1 MGYIVAAGCFVAF
14 YILWVKN
21 MGRIGC
27 HRLVNMIASLSV
39 YLRYLSLV
47 YVVYSDVG
55 FYDWNFQNTLPMAN
69 VSPFMFS
76 VMPLTWI
83 LPKGAKKYLYLL
95 ISLLSVGMLFSAI
108 SSSLYNA
115 IIGYKFHWHFMLD
128 YVAHLILSAW
138 GIYLVKSGQV
148 TLCKRDCLISGSLI
162 VGVAFVMMMLNVMLD
177 TAFFGLSLNGKHN
190 IYNNVIVDSSALS
203 ALIYFVGLVVVLL
216 LGYGFN
222 KILSKTYKN

>member
-27 HRLVNMIASLSV
+27 HRIVNMIASLSV
-39 YLRYLSLV
+39 YLMYLSLV

-83 LPKGAKKYLYLL
+83 LPKGARKYLYLL

-148 TLCKRDCLISGSLI
+148 ILCKRDCLISGSLI
-162 VGVAFVMMMLNVMLD
+162 VGVAFVMMMLNVTLD
-177 TAFFGLSLNGKHN
+177 TAFFGLSLSGKHN

>member
-39 YLRYLSLV
+39 YVMYLSLV

-83 LPKGAKKYLYLL
+83 LPKGARKYLYLL

-177 TAFFGLSLNGKHN
+177 TAFFGLSLSGKHN

-216 LGYGFN
+216 LGWGFN
-222 KILSKTYKN
+222 KMLLKKHKN

>member
-27 HRLVNMIASLSV
+27 HRLVNIIASLSV
-39 YLRYLSLV
+39 YLMYLSLV

-162 VGVAFVMMMLNVMLD
+162 VGVAFVMMMLNVILD
-177 TAFFGLSLNGKHN
+177 TAFFGLSLSGKHN

>member
-39 YLRYLSLV
+39 YLMYLSLV

-128 YVAHLILSAW
+128 YVAHLILSVW

-148 TLCKRDCLISGSLI
+148 ILCKRDCLISGSLI

-177 TAFFGLSLNGKHN
+177 TAFFGLSLSGKHN

-203 ALIYFVGLVVVLL
+203 ALIYFVGIVVVLL

>member
-39 YLRYLSLV
+39 YLMYLSLV

>member
-27 HRLVNMIASLSV
+27 HRLVNIIASLSV
-39 YLRYLSLV
+39 YLMYLSLV

-83 LPKGAKKYLYLL
+83 LPKGARKYLYLL

-162 VGVAFVMMMLNVMLD
+162 VGVAFVMMMLNVTLD
-177 TAFFGLSLNGKHN
+177 TAFFGLSLSGKHN

>member
-27 HRLVNMIASLSV
+27 HRLVNIIASLSV
-39 YLRYLSLV
+39 YLMYLSLV

-55 FYDWNFQNTLPMAN
+55 FYDWNFQNTLPVAN

-162 VGVAFVMMMLNVMLD
+162 VGVAFVMMMLNVALD
-177 TAFFGLSLNGKHN
+177 TAFFGLSLSGKHN

>member
-1 MGYIVAAGCFVAF
+1 MGYIVAAGCFAAF
-14 YILWVKN
+14 YVFWIRN
-21 MGRIGC
+21 MGRIRC
-27 HRLVNMIASLSV
+27 HRLVNIIASLSV
-39 YLRYLSLV
+39 YVMYLSLM
-47 YVVYSDVG
+47 YVIYSDVG

-76 VMPLTWI
+76 IMPLTWI

-115 IIGYKFHWHFMLD
+115 VIGYKFHWHFMLD
-128 YVAHLILSAW
+128 YLAHLILSAW

-148 TLCKRDCLISGSLI
+148 RLDRRDCIISGSLI
-162 VGVAFVMMMLNVMLD
+162 VGVAALMMILNVIFD
-177 TAFFGLSLNGKHN
+177 TSFFGLSLNGKHN

-216 LGYGFN
+216 LGYGFK
-222 KILSKTYKN
+222 KILLKKHKN

>member
-39 YLRYLSLV
+39 YLMYLSLV

-128 YVAHLILSAW
+128 YVAHLILSVW

-162 VGVAFVMMMLNVMLD
+162 VGVAFVMMMLNVALD
-177 TAFFGLSLNGKHN
+177 TAFFGLSLSGKHN

>member
-27 HRLVNMIASLSV
+27 HRLVNIIASLSV
-39 YLRYLSLV
+39 YLMYLSLV

-83 LPKGAKKYLYLL
+83 WPKGAKKYLYLL

-162 VGVAFVMMMLNVMLD
+162 VGVAFVMMMLNVALD
-177 TAFFGLSLNGKHN
+177 TAFFGLSLSGKHN

>member
-27 HRLVNMIASLSV
+27 HRLVNIIASLSV
-39 YLRYLSLV
+39 YLMYLSLV

>member
-1 MGYIVAAGCFVAF
+1 MGYIVAAGCFVVF

-39 YLRYLSLV
+39 YLMYLSLV

-83 LPKGAKKYLYLL
+83 LPKGARKYLYLL

-148 TLCKRDCLISGSLI
+148 ILCKRDCLISGSLI

-177 TAFFGLSLNGKHN
+177 TAFFGLSLSGKHN

>member
-1 MGYIVAAGCFVAF
+1 MGSIVAAGCFVAF
-14 YILWVKN
+14 YIFWVKN
-21 MGRIGC
+21 MGRIRC

-39 YLRYLSLV
+39 YLMYLSLM
-47 YVVYSDVG
+47 YVVYSDIG
-55 FYDWNFQNTLPMAN
+55 FYDWNFQNTLPVAN

-76 VMPLTWI
+76 IMPLTWI
-83 LPKGAKKYLYLL
+83 LPKVAKKYLYLL

-115 IIGYKFHWHFMLD
+115 VIGYKFHWHFMLD
-128 YVAHLILSAW
+128 YLAHLILSAW

-148 TLCKRDCLISGSLI
+148 RLDRRDCFISGSLI
-162 VGVAFVMMMLNVMLD
+162 VGVAALMMILNVIFD
-177 TAFFGLSLNGKHN
+177 TSFFGLSLNGKHN
-190 IYNNVIVDSSALS
+190 IYNNVIVDNSALS

-222 KILSKTYKN
+222 KILLKKHKN

>member
-1 MGYIVAAGCFVAF
+1 MGYIIAAGCFVAF

-27 HRLVNMIASLSV
+27 NRLVNIIASLSV
-39 YLRYLSLV
+39 YLMYLSLV

-83 LPKGAKKYLYLL
+83 LPKGARKYLYLL

-138 GIYLVKSGQV
+138 GVYLVKSGQV
-148 TLCKRDCLISGSLI
+148 TLCKRDCLIGGSLI

-177 TAFFGLSLNGKHN
+177 TAFFGLSLSGKHN

-222 KILSKTYKN
+222 RMLSKKHQN

>member
-39 YLRYLSLV
+39 YLMYLSLM

-148 TLCKRDCLISGSLI
+148 SLGKRECLISGSLI
-162 VGVAFVMMMLNVMLD
+162 VGVAAIMMGLNVMLD

>member
-1 MGYIVAAGCFVAF
+1 MGYIVAAGCFVVF

-39 YLRYLSLV
+39 YLMYLSLM

-55 FYDWNFQNTLPMAN
+55 FYDWNFQNTLPVAN

-76 VMPLTWI
+76 MMPLTWI

-148 TLCKRDCLISGSLI
+148 SFGKRECFISGSLI

-177 TAFFGLSLNGKHN
+177 TAFFGLSLSGKHN